1 MNACNNNKNNNFISA
16 PYIDLHDTKKIDINR
31 ERVQGAHNNYIEG

>member
-16 PYIDLHDTKKIDINR
+16 PTLIYMIQKIDINK
-31 ERVQGAHNNYIEG
+31 ERVQGAHNNHIEG